1 MKITSS
7 AFEHNKPIPEKYTCK
22 GEGINPPLTISD
34 TPANTQSLVLIIDD
48 PDAPIGLWTHWTAW
62 NIDPKTTEIKENSTP
77 TGAIEGITSAKT
89 NGWHPPCPPSGAH
102 RYFFK
107 IFALDT
113 RLNLPTSTNPDQLKS
128 AMQSHVLAQAELIGL
143 FSH

>member
-1 MKITSS
+1 MKITST
-7 AFEHNKPIPEKYTCK
+7 AFKHNEPIPEKYTCK
-22 GEGINPPLTISD
+22 GRGINPPLVVSD
-34 TPANTQSLVLIIDD
+34 VPETAQSLVLIVDD
-48 PDAPIGLWTHWTAW
+48 PDAPSGLWTHWTAW

-77 TGAIEGITSAKT
+77 SDAIEGITSAQT
-89 NGWHPPCPPSGAH
+89 NGWHPPCPPSGTH

-113 RLNLPTSTNPDQLKS
+113 HLDLPSSTNPDQLKS
-128 AMQSHVLAQAELIGL
+128 AMQNHVFAQAELIGL